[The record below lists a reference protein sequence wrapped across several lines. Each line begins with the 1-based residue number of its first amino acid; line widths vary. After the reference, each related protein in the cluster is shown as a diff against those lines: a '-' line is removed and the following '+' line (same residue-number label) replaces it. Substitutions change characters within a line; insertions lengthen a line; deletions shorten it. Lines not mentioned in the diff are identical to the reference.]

1 MDNVHC
7 DYSFLPHV
15 VRQRTLRGGGHH
27 AHTGFWMFKTHLDTK
42 RRCRFAVRLAFV
54 GFFLPYLAAQT
65 TGSPTPPPIAPG
77 GTPPTTSTDTRI
89 TPAQAKELFHSVD
102 TILQFDSNDTGYPI
116 RRAVKPRLVTRDQV
130 VQYLTD
136 QLRKGRE
143 TQRLQQSEL
152 VLKKF
157 GLLDRDFHLEP
168 FLIQLLRE
176 QIAGYYDDKT
186 KTVNLLDWIEPEAQK
201 PVLAHELT
209 HALQD
214 QHVSLEKWEQADE
227 EKTAKN
233 VAQDNEHLAKD
244 EDDTVRDAVLEGQ
257 AMAVFIDYALAPAG
271 KNLLTAPDLVR
282 TMKQAMNDNTD
293 SPVMARAPLLL
304 QQSLIFPYREGLD
317 FITAVLRAKGK
328 DAAFAG
334 TLDRPPSSTYEILNP
349 QAYLDH
355 AKVPLLT
362 MPDIHGLIGPE
373 YKPYDVGVMGEL
385 DVRILTALFGGQQA
399 AGVLAPAWRGGIYY
413 AAQSRK
419 ARTAAE
425 KTSTASLGLL
435 YLSRWATPKAAQGFA
450 DIYAAEIGRKYDHAI
465 PRASD
470 AQPSSD
476 KEIERIWDTPEGPVL
491 IAVSGKTVFI
501 SESFPM
507 PLARKLEFVMM
518 GSVAN
523 SARNAIA
530 ANVQPSAELSSS
542 LRQFLYKAGIPL
554 AATRIP

>member
-7 DYSFLPHV
+7 DYSFPPHV

-65 TGSPTPPPIAPG
+65 TGGTTPPPIAPG
-77 GTPPTTSTDTRI
+77 GTPLTTSTDTRI

-143 TQRLQQSEL
+143 AQRLQQSEL

-282 TMKQAMNDNTD
+282 TMKQAMNIWHGEQRNLGMIQIGLRVQNFVGGRRGTIQRSRKRCIFAFGPQDGSD
-293 SPVMARAPLLL
+293 EIQPFAIGKDQRLL
-304 QQSLIFPYREGLD
+304 Q
-317 FITAVLRAKGK
+317 
-328 DAAFAG
+328 
-334 TLDRPPSSTYEILNP
+334 
-349 QAYLDH
+349 
-355 AKVPLLT
+355 
-362 MPDIHGLIGPE
+362 
-373 YKPYDVGVMGEL
+373 
-385 DVRILTALFGGQQA
+385 
-399 AGVLAPAWRGGIYY
+399 
-413 AAQSRK
+413 
-419 ARTAAE
+419 
-425 KTSTASLGLL
+425 
-435 YLSRWATPKAAQGFA
+435 
-450 DIYAAEIGRKYDHAI
+450 
-465 PRASD
+465 
-470 AQPSSD
+470 
-476 KEIERIWDTPEGPVL
+476 
-491 IAVSGKTVFI
+491 
-501 SESFPM
+501 
-507 PLARKLEFVMM
+507 
-518 GSVAN
+518 
-523 SARNAIA
+523 
-530 ANVQPSAELSSS
+530 
-542 LRQFLYKAGIPL
+542 
-554 AATRIP
+554 